1 MLFIVRFSVTE
12 GAFTLVE
19 LSVSM
24 GVLAVVLLSLVKLLN
39 TAIENNNNARLKIC
53 QQMTLNTLVTS
64 FQTDAE
70 AAISVAW
77 DHSAHQ
83 WIVFENAISVVRYSF
98 EIDSKNDA
106 HHLFYREV
114 YEKES
119 PLPNLLSSNAAM
131 PTAWASTYDTRHD
144 ARDVMPEAYAMNQT
158 FTCAAPCFD
167 FQDDYRVLWS
177 QPRIEDDGD
186 NDLITQVF
194 GEQGYQVQDI
204 VVLKTMTLP
213 LL

>member
-1 MLFIVRFSVTE
+1 MRFSLKVS
-12 GAFTLVE
+12 AFTLIE
-19 LSVSM
+19 LCVSM

-39 TAIENNNNARLKIC
+39 AAIENNNNARLKIH

-83 WIVFENAISVVRYSF
+83 WIVLENAISVVRYSF
-98 EIDSKNDA
+98 ETDLNNDGR
-106 HHLFYREV
+106 HLFYREV
-114 YEKES
+114 YEKEAS
-119 PLPNLLSSNAAM
+119 LPNLLSSNAAM
-131 PTAWASTYDTRHD
+131 PTGWTTTYDTRHD

-167 FQDDYRVLWS
+167 FQDDYRVIWS

-194 GEQGYQVQDI
+194 GEQGYQVQDV
-204 VVLKTMTLP
+204 VVLKTTTLP